1 MRIIAAKGAFLV
13 GCFQTRVA
21 CQDKM
26 REGKGGRPGHLVKL
40 YFSHANKAYVVV
52 VVVVVNI

>member
-13 GCFQTRVA
+13 GCFQIRVA

-26 REGKGGRPGHLVKL
+26 GREKGEGPGT
-40 YFSHANKAYVVV
+40 
-52 VVVVVNI
+52 

>member
-26 REGKGGRPGHLVKL
+26 PEGKGGRPGHLIKL
-40 YFSHANKAYVVV
+40 YFSHENIAYVVD
-52 VVVVVNI
+52 VVVVNI